1 MVKFFNVIAKKQT
14 YLNLIYLLI
23 AFPLGIVYFTFLTTG
38 ISLGFGLIITLIGI
52 PILALMT
59 VAWYGLGVFE
69 RTLTMSLLDIK
80 IPEMSNNAFKEKTL
94 WKKLK
99 KHLSNSATWKS
110 LAYLFIKF
118 PVGILSFVLI
128 TTLLSISI
136 SFIAT
141 PLVYYLSLRIPAMD
155 FATINGIKLITSYGS
170 TFILSIIGIF
180 FLFISLHVLNGLA
193 YVSGLFAQILLSGS
207 KKSIKKRK

>member
-1 MVKFFNVIAKKQT
+1 MVKFFNVIVKKQT

-23 AFPLGIVYFTFLTTG
+23 AFPLGIFYFIFLTTG
-38 ISLGFGLIITLIGI
+38 ISLGLGLIITLIGI
-52 PILALMT
+52 PLLALMT
-59 VAWYGLGVFE
+59 VAWYGLGIFE
-69 RTLTMSLLDIK
+69 RTLTINLLGIK
-80 IPEMSNNAFKEKTL
+80 IPKMSNNAFKEKTL

-110 LAYLFIKF
+110 LVYLFIKF
-118 PVGILSFVLI
+118 PMGILSFVLMV
-128 TTLLSISI
+128 TLISISI

-155 FATINGIKLITSYGS
+155 FATINGIKLITSYGP

-180 FLFISLHVLNGLA
+180 FLFISFHILNGLA